1 MHLIEDDHCK
11 EINHAVCWAC
21 LYIKQGINISMIKFS
36 LALLLAFPLLA
47 NAEPYMVLGRTIDIV
62 PPPGYCVLGKTKA
75 EQEYVNNY
83 KEISK
88 SGLEL
93 LQASVPCT
101 DLKKFNANML
111 NQFPRTSLVSVVK
124 AKGKLILETST
135 PKESL
140 SRIGGGM
147 QTVDIDA
154 VNSRLRK
161 ALADKNFAASMSRV
175 TPLGSDGNA
184 FYFAILGSVQPDGM
198 PLQQVTS
205 VSAALLINKLPLNV
219 QASESVIVKNAAAPA
234 SIVQKQVESIISR
247 NN

>member
-1 MHLIEDDHCK
+1 
-11 EINHAVCWAC
+11 
-21 LYIKQGINISMIKFS
+21 
-36 LALLLAFPLLA
+36 
-47 NAEPYMVLGRTIDIV
+47 
-62 PPPGYCVLGKTKA
+62 
-75 EQEYVNNY
+75 
-83 KEISK
+83 
-88 SGLEL
+88 
-93 LQASVPCT
+93 
-101 DLKKFNANML
+101 
-111 NQFPRTSLVSVVK
+111 
-124 AKGKLILETST
+124 
-135 PKESL
+135 
-140 SRIGGGM
+140 M